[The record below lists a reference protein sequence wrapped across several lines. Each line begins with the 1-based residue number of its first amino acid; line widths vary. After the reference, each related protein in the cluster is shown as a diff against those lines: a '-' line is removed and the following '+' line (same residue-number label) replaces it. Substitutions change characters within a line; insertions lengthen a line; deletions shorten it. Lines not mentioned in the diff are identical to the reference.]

1 VAREGP
7 DWGDVQARLLEG
19 DRLAF
24 LEVNRLISGFL
35 ARFRAYDFREEW
47 EDLRQEVVFSVIANA
62 RAGRLRDPGAFV
74 AYVRSITRNKLVDR
88 LKQRIR
94 HREGETLPWEEASE
108 RLAAEPPPADGHDL
122 HAALGELP
130 DEERRA
136 VAGVYLEGRT
146 YQEVADA
153 TGLPLGT
160 LKRRLRDG
168 LAALRLR
175 LGSSGGI
182 R

>member
-7 DWGDVQARLLEG
+7 DWGEVQARLLAG

-24 LEVNRLISGFL
+24 LEVNRLISAFL

-62 RAGRLRDPGAFV
+62 RAGRLRDPGAFA

-88 LKQRIR
+88 LKQRLRR
-94 HREGETLPWEEASE
+94 HEGDTLPWDEASE
-108 RLAAEPPPADGHDL
+108 RLAADPPVADGHDL
-122 HAALGELP
+122 HAALHELP

-168 LAALRLR
+168 LAALRIR
-175 LGSSGGI
+175 LGTPDGI

>member
-7 DWGDVQARLLEG
+7 DWGDVQARLLRGE
-19 DRLAF
+19 RLAF

-35 ARFRAYDFREEW
+35 ARSRAYDFRDEW
-47 EDLRQEVVFSVIANA
+47 EDLRQEVVFSVVANA
-62 RAGRLRDPGAFV
+62 RAGRLRDPAAFV

-88 LKQRIR
+88 LKQRLRR
-94 HREGETLPWEEASE
+94 HEGETLAFEEASE
-108 RLAAEPPPADGHDL
+108 RIAAEPPAADGHDL
-122 HAALGELP
+122 RAALGELP
-130 DEERRA
+130 EEERRA
-136 VAGVYLEGRT
+136 VCGVYLEGRS

-168 LAALRLR
+168 LAALRVR
-175 LGSSGGI
+175 LGPPGGI